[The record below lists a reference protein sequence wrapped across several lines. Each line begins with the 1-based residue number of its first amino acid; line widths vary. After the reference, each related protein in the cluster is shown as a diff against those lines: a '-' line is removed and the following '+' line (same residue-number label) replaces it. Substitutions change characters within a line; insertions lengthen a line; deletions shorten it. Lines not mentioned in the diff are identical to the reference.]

1 VKISRR
7 TIQKTRTMAKET
19 ASVTP
24 KQYRNGAS
32 ADHKHLNPLDLTH
45 SPRPI
50 PSRLLRTTVCCVMRW
65 GGTQVRT
72 SADSPAGEINRPG
85 FLFSRDF
92 RAPREMPIF
101 PAMSAFGALHPVL
114 QSSMPLWLQ
123 KGI

>member
-7 TIQKTRTMAKET
+7 TIQNTRTMAKKI
-19 ASVTP
+19 ASVTS

-32 ADHKHLNPLDLTH
+32 AHDKHLSPFDLTH

-50 PSRLLRTTVCCVMRW
+50 PSRLFRTTVCCVMRW

-85 FLFSRDF
+85 FLLSRDF
-92 RAPREMPIF
+92 RAPLDMPRF

-114 QSSMPLWLQ
+114 QSRMRLWLQ
-123 KGI
+123 KGM